1 MKRETGFRTV
11 LLLVVLVLCAISLFP
26 TLMVFSKKNDANL
39 PLEQRTREIYKR
51 EHPEMAAKAINLG
64 LDLAGGTH
72 IIVEV
77 NKSKLDKDAQKDVM
91 DRSLEI
97 LRNRVDQYGLSEPM
111 ITRSGDNRIVAD
123 LAGMGAEDARRL
135 IGATALLEF
144 KLVPE
149 PTEFKPV
156 LDKIDGFLN
165 RRSGGKPEAGAKPND
180 TAAAVQDIFGRVM
193 DKDSSKAKA
202 KSDSALTHDT
212 TKVATHQV
220 GAKDSLHKADS
231 AKADTTESATEF
243 FKNRPFGSLL
253 ISMGRDI
260 AVHAENVEKAKRI
273 LEDPEVQQLIPARY
287 QFLWGR
293 DVETQE
299 GGKKIRRLYLLKRR
313 PEMTGATI
321 ADARPQ
327 RLSGGMNAGETEVS
341 LTFKG
346 LGPKEF
352 GRVTGANIGRQL
364 AIVLDSVVYS
374 APVIQGRIPNGRASI
389 TGIGDMKEAKQLAVT
404 LRAGSLPAPM
414 GIVELRSVGPT
425 LGEDNIHK
433 GLMAAVVA
441 LALAAAFMALYY
453 KGAGLIADLALFLNM
468 ILLFAVLSA
477 FHATLTLP
485 GIAGIVL
492 TIGMAVDANVLIFER
507 IRDEL
512 RAGRSVRAAID
523 AGYKKAFS
531 AIFDSNVTTLGT
543 AAILYYIG
551 VGPIKGFGLTLMI
564 GISASMYTAIGVTR
578 LVFDHILAG
587 RDIKTLSIGKGI
599 EWFHTADIKVIP
611 WAKYYVGLSIT
622 ILVLAIGAIAVKGL
636 HFGIDFTG
644 GHVYRV
650 KFEQQPDIEVVRK
663 EIQSAGLE
671 SPRVQTLGAQNE
683 NRLLIFLPQSGEEAK
698 TKQVIEKAVSGGV
711 IEGEDTVGPSVGKD
725 LRQSAIMS
733 ILAALVM
740 IVLYI
745 WFRFGRNGLGFG
757 VGGVLGLIHDS
768 IITLGLFAL
777 FGMEISLDFVA
788 AILTIIGY
796 SLNDSIIIFDR
807 IRELTGVASSKESFA
822 TRVNNANNQ
831 CLSRSII
838 THLTV
843 LFTVVILAV
852 MGASSVRDFSIAMV
866 IGVVV
871 GTYSTIAVAC
881 PFVVWWDRRRV
892 RPAMAAKAPAMAVK
906 K

>member
-1 MKRETGFRTV
+1 MKKDTGFRTV
-11 LLLVVLVLCAISLFP
+11 LLIIVLVLCAVSLFP
-26 TLMVFSKKNDANL
+26 TILVFSKSNDANL
-39 PLEQRTREIYKR
+39 PLEKRTREIYKR
-51 EHPEMAAKAINLG
+51 DHPEWASKAINLG

-77 NKSKLDKDAQKDVM
+77 KKDKLDKDAQRDVM

-111 ITRSGDNRIVAD
+111 ITRSGENRIVAD

-156 LDKIDGFLN
+156 MDKIDAFLN
-165 RRSGGKPEAGAKPND
+165 HRGGAKPEAGVKSND
-180 TAAAVQDIFGRVM
+180 TTRAVQDLFGRVM
-193 DKDSSKAKA
+193 EK
-202 KSDSALTHDT
+202 
-212 TKVATHQV
+212 
-220 GAKDSLHKADS
+220 DS
-231 AKADTTESATEF
+231 AKTDSAGNKLAVKEGSVKTDSAKDTAATESVNDF
-243 FKNRPFGSLL
+243 IKNRPFGSLL
-253 ISMGRDI
+253 IGMGRDI
-260 AVHAENVEKAKRI
+260 GVKAENVEKAKRI
-273 LEDPEVQQLIPARY
+273 LDDPEVQQLIPSRY

-293 DVETQE
+293 GVETQQ
-299 GGKKIRRLYLLKRR
+299 GGGKIRRLYLLKRR
-313 PEMTGATI
+313 AEMNGATI
-321 ADARPQ
+321 SDARPSRQ
-327 RLSGGMNAGETEVS
+327 GGGGLNAGEVEVS
-341 LTFKG
+341 LTFKDI
-346 LGPKEF
+346 GPKEF

-389 TGIGDMKEAKQLAVT
+389 TGIGDMTEAKQLAIT

-414 GIVELRSVGPT
+414 AIAELRSVGPT
-425 LGEDNIHK
+425 LGEDNIKK

-441 LALAAAFMALYY
+441 LALVAAFMAMYY
-453 KGAGLIADLALFLNM
+453 RGSGLIAVLALILNM
-468 ILLFAVLSA
+468 IILFAALSV

-492 TIGMAVDANVLIFER
+492 TIGMAVDSNVLIFER
-507 IRDEL
+507 IREEL
-512 RAGRSVRAAID
+512 RNGKSVRAAVD
-523 AGYKKAFS
+523 AGYKKAFT
-531 AIFDSNVTTLGT
+531 AIFDSNVTTFGT
-543 AAILYYIG
+543 AFILWYIG

-564 GISASMYTAIGVTR
+564 GIAASMYTAIIVTR
-578 LVFDHILAG
+578 LIFDYLLAN
-587 RDIKTLSIGKGI
+587 RDVKTLSIGHGMK
-599 EWFHTADIKVIP
+599 WFHTADIKVIP
-611 WAKYYVGLSIT
+611 WAKYYVGLSVVV
-622 ILVLAIGAIAVKGL
+622 LLLAIGAIAVKGL
-636 HFGIDFTG
+636 NFGIDFTG
-644 GHVYRV
+644 GHVFQV
-650 KFEQQPDIEVVRK
+650 KLDNTPDVEKIRREIE
-663 EIQSAGLE
+663 SAGLAQ
-671 SPRVQTLGAQNE
+671 PRVQTLGAVSE
-683 NRLLIFLPQSGEEAK
+683 NRLLVFLPNVSEDST
-698 TKQVIEKAVSGGV
+698 TKRVIEKALVGAK
-711 IEGEDTVGPSVGKD
+711 IESEDTVGPSVGKD
-725 LRQSAIMS
+725 LRRAAIMS
-733 ILAALVM
+733 ILAALVL

-757 VGGVLGLIHDS
+757 IGGVLGLIHDS
-768 IITLGLFAL
+768 LITLGLFSL

-807 IRELTGVASSKESFA
+807 IRELTGIASSKESFA
-822 TRVNNANNQ
+822 TRVNSANNQ

-852 MGASSVRDFSIAMV
+852 MGAASVRDFSIAMV

-881 PFVVWWDRRRV
+881 PFVVWWDHRRL
-892 RPAMAAKAPAMAVK
+892 RPLAPAK

>member
-1 MKRETGFRTV
+1 MKRDTGLRTV
-11 LLLVVLVLCAISLFP
+11 FLILVLILCGISLFP
-26 TLMVFSKKNDANL
+26 SVLVFTKSNDANL
-39 PLEQRTREIYKR
+39 PLEQRAREIYKK
-51 EHPEMAAKAINLG
+51 EHPEVAAKAINLG

-77 NKSKLDKDAQKDVM
+77 NKEKLDKEAQKDVM

-97 LRNRVDQYGLSEPM
+97 LRNRVDQYGLSEPI

-149 PTEFKPV
+149 GGEFKPV
-156 LDKIDGFLN
+156 LDKIDAFLN
-165 RRSGGKPEAGAKPND
+165 RRSGGKPEKTGSAND
-180 TAAAVQDIFGRVM
+180 TAQAVQDIFGRVVGK
-193 DKDSSKAKA
+193 DGAADSSKAAGK
-202 KSDSALTHDT
+202 DSA
-212 TKVATHQV
+212 VA
-220 GAKDSLHKADS
+220 A
-231 AKADTTESATEF
+231 AKADTSKTAAKAGSDTSSETASEF
-243 FKNRPFGSLL
+243 YKNRPFGSLL
-253 ISMGRDI
+253 VAMGRDL
-260 AVHAENVEKAKRI
+260 AVKAENVQKARAI
-273 LEDPEVQQLIPARY
+273 LEDPDVQALIPSRY

-293 DVETQE
+293 DVETLE
-299 GGKKIRRLYLLKRR
+299 GNTKIRRLYLLKHR

-321 ADARPQ
+321 ADAKPA
-327 RLSGGMNAGETEVS
+327 RLGGGMNAGEVEVS

-352 GRVTGANIGRQL
+352 RRVTSANIGRQL

-374 APVIQGRIPNGRASI
+374 APVIQGAIPNGRASI
-389 TGIGDMKEAKQLAVT
+389 TGIGDMNEAKQLAVT

-414 GIVELRSVGPT
+414 KIAELRSVGPT
-425 LGEDNIHK
+425 LGEDNIKK
-433 GLMAAVVA
+433 GLLASVIA
-441 LALAAAFMALYY
+441 LVLVAAFMAVYY
-453 KGAGLIADLALFLNM
+453 KGAGLIADLALVLNM
-468 ILLFAVLSA
+468 IILFAVLGA

-507 IRDEL
+507 IREEL

-531 AIFDSNVTTLGT
+531 AIFDSNVTTFGT

-564 GISASMYTAIGVTR
+564 GLGASMYTAIIVTR
-578 LVFDHILAG
+578 LIFDYILAG
-587 RDIKTLSIGKGI
+587 RDVKTLSIGKGI
-599 EWFHTADIKVIP
+599 NWFHEVDLKVIP
-611 WAKYYVGLSIT
+611 LAKYYVAVSIA
-622 ILVLAIGAIAVKGL
+622 ILVLALGAIAVKGL

-650 KFEQQPDIEVVRK
+650 KFTEKPDIEKVRK
-663 EIQSAGLE
+663 EIESAGLE
-671 SPRVQTLGAQNE
+671 APRVQTLGAVTE
-683 NRLLIFLPQSGEEAK
+683 NRLQIFLPKVAEDTAAK
-698 TKQVIEKAVSGGV
+698 GVIERVVAGATL
-711 IEGEDTVGPSVGKD
+711 EGEDTVGPSVGKD
-725 LRQSAIMS
+725 LRKSALFS
-733 ILAALVM
+733 ILASLVL

-757 VGGVLGLIHDS
+757 VGGVLGLVHDS
-768 IITLGLFAL
+768 LITLGLFAL

-807 IRELTGVASSKESFA
+807 IRELTGMQSSKESFA
-822 TRVNNANNQ
+822 VRVNSANNQ

-852 MGASSVRDFSIAMV
+852 MGASSVRDFSVAMV

-892 RPAMAAKAPAMAVK
+892 APVVAKK
-906 K
+906 

>member
-1 MKRETGFRTV
+1 MKRETGLRTV
-11 LLLVVLVLCAISLFP
+11 ILLIILGLCVISLIP
-26 TLMVFSKKNDANL
+26 TVRVFMHKNEVNL
-39 PLEQRTREIYKR
+39 ALEKRTREIFKR
-51 EHPEMAAKAINLG
+51 EHPEVAAKAINLG

-77 NKSKLDKDAQKDVM
+77 HKEKLDKEAQKDVM

-97 LRNRVDQYGLSEPM
+97 LRNRVDQYGLSEPI

-144 KLVPE
+144 KLIPE
-149 PTEFKPV
+149 VTEFKPV
-156 LDKIDGFLN
+156 LDKIDAYLN
-165 RRSGGKPEAGAKPND
+165 RRSGHLPISKGSSPAND
-180 TAAAVQDIFGRVM
+180 TARAVQDIFGRVV
-193 DKDSSKAKA
+193 AG
-202 KSDSALTHDT
+202 DSAKPGNTGS
-212 TKVATHQV
+212 A
-220 GAKDSLHKADS
+220 KADS
-231 AKADTTESATEF
+231 AGAKKDSALAKASPADSAKKDSAAAADTSETAAEF
-243 FKNRPFGSLL
+243 YKNRPFGALL
-253 ISMGRDI
+253 IAMGRDL
-260 AVHAENVEKAKRI
+260 AVKAENVDKAKAI
-273 LEDPEVQQLIPARY
+273 LEDSGVQALIPQKY

-293 DVETQE
+293 EIETHDNV
-299 GGKKIRRLYLLKRR
+299 KTRRLYLLKRR

-321 ADARPQ
+321 ADARPN
-327 RLSGGMNAGETEVS
+327 RLGSGSMNAGEVEVS

-352 GRVTGANIGRQL
+352 KRVTSANVGRQL

-374 APVIQGRIPNGRASI
+374 APVIQGAIPNGRASI
-389 TGIGDMKEAKQLAVT
+389 TGIGDINEAKQLAVT

-414 GIVELRSVGPT
+414 SIVELRSVGPT

-433 GLMAAVVA
+433 GLMAAIVA
-441 LALAAAFMALYY
+441 LALVAGFMAFYY
-453 KGAGLIADLALFLNM
+453 KGAGLIADLALLLNM
-468 ILLFAVLSA
+468 IILFAVLGA

-492 TIGMAVDANVLIFER
+492 TIGMAVDSNVLIFER
-507 IRDEL
+507 IREEL
-512 RAGRSVRAAID
+512 RHGRSVRAAID

-551 VGPIKGFGLTLMI
+551 VGPIKGFGLTLMV
-564 GISASMYTAIGVTR
+564 GLGASMYTAIVVTR
-578 LVFDHILAG
+578 LVFDYILKN
-587 RDIKTLSIGKGI
+587 RDVKELSIGKGVD
-599 EWFHTADIKVIP
+599 WFHEVDIKVIP
-611 WAKYYVGLSIT
+611 WAKYYVGLSVI
-622 ILVLAIGAIAVKGL
+622 VLALALGAIAVRGL

-650 KFEQQPDIEVVRK
+650 QFQEQPNVEEVRK
-663 EIQSAGLE
+663 EIQSAGLDN
-671 SPRVQTLGAQNE
+671 PRVQTLGAQNE
-683 NRLLIFLPQSGEEAK
+683 NRLMIFLPNLGEDAK
-698 TKQVIEKAVSGGV
+698 TKDIIAKAVKGAT

-725 LRQSAIMS
+725 LRQSALLS
-733 ILAALVM
+733 ILSALVL

-768 IITLGLFAL
+768 LITLGLFAL

-866 IGVVV
+866 IGVFV

-881 PFVVWWDRRRV
+881 PFVVWWDRRRL
-892 RPAMAAKAPAMAVK
+892 RPAAAKK
-906 K
+906 

>member
-1 MKRETGFRTV
+1 MKRETGLRTV
-11 LLLVVLVLCAISLFP
+11 ILLIILGLCVISLIP
-26 TLMVFSKKNDANL
+26 TVRVFMHKNEVNL
-39 PLEQRTREIYKR
+39 ALEKRTREIFKR
-51 EHPEMAAKAINLG
+51 EHPEVAAKAINLG

-77 NKSKLDKDAQKDVM
+77 HKEKLDKEAQKDVM

-97 LRNRVDQYGLSEPM
+97 LRNRVDQYGLSEPI

-144 KLVPE
+144 KLIPE
-149 PTEFKPV
+149 VTEFKPV
-156 LDKIDGFLN
+156 LDKIDAYLN
-165 RRSGGKPEAGAKPND
+165 RRSGHLPISKGASPAND
-180 TAAAVQDIFGRVM
+180 TARAVQDIFGRVVTG
-193 DKDSSKAKA
+193 
-202 KSDSALTHDT
+202 DSAKTGT
-212 TKVATHQV
+212 TGSA
-220 GAKDSLHKADS
+220 KADS
-231 AKADTTESATEF
+231 AGAKKDSALAKASPADSAKKDSAAAADTSETAAEF
-243 FKNRPFGSLL
+243 YKNRPFGALL
-253 ISMGRDI
+253 IAMGRDL
-260 AVHAENVEKAKRI
+260 AVKAENVEKAKAI
-273 LEDPEVQQLIPARY
+273 LEDSGVQALIPQKY

-293 DVETQE
+293 EIETHDNV
-299 GGKKIRRLYLLKRR
+299 KTRRLYLLKRR

-321 ADARPQ
+321 ADARPN
-327 RLSGGMNAGETEVS
+327 RLGSGSMNAGEVEVS

-352 GRVTGANIGRQL
+352 KRVTSANVGRQL

-374 APVIQGRIPNGRASI
+374 APVIQGAIPNGRASI
-389 TGIGDMKEAKQLAVT
+389 TGIGDINEAKQLAVT

-414 GIVELRSVGPT
+414 SIVELRSVGPT

-433 GLMAAVVA
+433 GLMAAIVA
-441 LALAAAFMALYY
+441 LALVAGFMAFYY
-453 KGAGLIADLALFLNM
+453 KGAGLIADLALLLNM
-468 ILLFAVLSA
+468 IILFAVLGA

-492 TIGMAVDANVLIFER
+492 TIGMAVDSNVLIFER
-507 IRDEL
+507 IREEL
-512 RAGRSVRAAID
+512 RHGRSVRAAID

-551 VGPIKGFGLTLMI
+551 VGPIKGFGLTLMV
-564 GISASMYTAIGVTR
+564 GLGASMYTAIVVTR
-578 LVFDHILAG
+578 LVFDYILKN
-587 RDIKTLSIGKGI
+587 RDVKELSIGKGVD
-599 EWFHTADIKVIP
+599 WFHEVDIKVIP
-611 WAKYYVGLSIT
+611 WAKYYVGLSVI
-622 ILVLAIGAIAVKGL
+622 VLALALGAIAVRGL

-650 KFEQQPDIEVVRK
+650 QFQEQPNVEEVRK

-671 SPRVQTLGAQNE
+671 NPRVQTLGAQNE
-683 NRLLIFLPQSGEEAK
+683 NRLMIFLPNLGEDAA
-698 TKQVIEKAVSGGV
+698 TKGIIAKAVKGAT

-725 LRQSAIMS
+725 LRQSALLS
-733 ILAALVM
+733 ILSALVL

-768 IITLGLFAL
+768 LITLGLFAL

-866 IGVVV
+866 IGVFV

-881 PFVVWWDRRRV
+881 PFVVWWDRRRL
-892 RPAMAAKAPAMAVK
+892 RPAPAKK
-906 K
+906 

>member
-1 MKRETGFRTV
+1 M
-11 LLLVVLVLCAISLFP
+11 LIIILVLCGISLWP
-26 TLMVFSKKNDANL
+26 SVRVFTKSNDTNQ
-39 PLEQRTREIYKR
+39 PLEKREREIFKKD
-51 EHPEMAAKAINLG
+51 HPNVASKAINLG

-77 NKSKLDKDAQKDVM
+77 NKEKLDKEAQKDVM

-97 LRNRVDQYGLSEPM
+97 VRNRVDQYGLSEPL
-111 ITRSGDNRIVAD
+111 ITRSGENRIVAD

-144 KLVPE
+144 KLIPE
-149 PTEFKPV
+149 GTEFKPV
-156 LDKIDGFLN
+156 LDKIDAFLN
-165 RRSGGKPEAGAKPND
+165 RRSGGKPEKGSGPAND
-180 TAAAVQDIFGRVM
+180 TAQAVQDIFGRVVE
-193 DKDSSKAKA
+193 KDSAKA
-202 KSDSALTHDT
+202 PAAKDSAGA
-212 TKVATHQV
+212 VAA
-220 GAKDSLHKADS
+220 AKDSLNKADS
-231 AKADTTESATEF
+231 AKDTSSETASEF
-243 FKNRPFGSLL
+243 YKNRPFGSLL
-253 ISMGRDI
+253 VAMGRDL
-260 AVHAENVEKAKRI
+260 AVKAENVGKAKAI
-273 LEDPEVQQLIPARY
+273 LEDPDVQALIPSRY

-293 DVETQE
+293 DIETLE
-299 GGKKIRRLYLLKRR
+299 GNTKIRRLYLLKHR

-321 ADARPQ
+321 ADANPA
-327 RLSGGMNAGETEVS
+327 RLGGGMNAGEVEVS

-352 GRVTGANIGRQL
+352 ARVTGANIGRQL

-389 TGIGDMKEAKQLAVT
+389 TGIGDMTEAKQLAVT

-414 GIVELRSVGPT
+414 KIVELRSVGPT
-425 LGEDNIHK
+425 LGEDNIKK
-433 GLMAAVVA
+433 GLLASVVA
-441 LALAAAFMALYY
+441 LALVAAFMALYY
-453 KGAGLIADLALFLNM
+453 KGAGMIANLALVLNM
-468 ILLFAVLSA
+468 IILFAVLGA

-507 IRDEL
+507 IREEL
-512 RAGRSVRAAID
+512 RGGRSVRAAID

-531 AIFDSNVTTLGT
+531 AIFDSNVTTFGT

-551 VGPIKGFGLTLMI
+551 VGPIKGFGLTLMV
-564 GISASMYTAIGVTR
+564 GLGASMYTAIIVTR
-578 LVFDHILAG
+578 LVFDYILAG
-587 RDIKTLSIGKGI
+587 RDVKELSIGKGI
-599 EWFHTADIKVIP
+599 NWFHEVDIKVIP
-611 WAKYYVGLSIT
+611 LAKYYVGLSIV
-622 ILVLAIGAIAVKGL
+622 ILVLALGAIAVRGL

-650 KFEQQPDIEVVRK
+650 KFEDKPDIEKVRK
-663 EIQSAGLE
+663 EIESAGLE
-671 SPRVQTLGAQNE
+671 APRVQTLGAVSE
-683 NRLLIFLPQSGEEAK
+683 NRLMIFLPKVAEDTAARG
-698 TKQVIEKAVSGGV
+698 VISKAVVGATL
-711 IEGEDTVGPSVGKD
+711 EGEDTVGPSVGKD
-725 LRQSAIMS
+725 LRRSALLS
-733 ILAALVM
+733 ILAALVL

-757 VGGVLGLIHDS
+757 VGGVLGLVHDS
-768 IITLGLFAL
+768 LITLGLFAL

-807 IRELTGVASSKESFA
+807 IRELTGIASSKESFA
-822 TRVNNANNQ
+822 ARVNSANNQ

-852 MGASSVRDFSIAMV
+852 MGASSVRDFSVAMV

-892 RPAMAAKAPAMAVK
+892 RPAMAAKK
-906 K
+906 

>member
-1 MKRETGFRTV
+1 MKRDTGLRTV
-11 LLLVVLVLCAISLFP
+11 ILLIILGLCGISLYP
-26 TLMVFSKKNDANL
+26 TVRVFSHKNDANL
-39 PLEQRTREIYKR
+39 VLEKRDREIFKR
-51 EHPEMAAKAINLG
+51 EHPEVASKAINLG

-77 NKSKLDKDAQKDVM
+77 HKEKLDKENQKDVM

-97 LRNRVDQYGLSEPM
+97 LRNRVDQYGLSEPL
-111 ITRSGDNRIVAD
+111 ITRSGENRIVAD

-144 KLVPE
+144 KLVVE
-149 PTEFKPV
+149 GTEFKPV
-156 LDKIDGFLN
+156 MDKIDAFLN
-165 RRSGGKPEAGAKPND
+165 RRDGNKPQKGAVQGND
-180 TAAAVQDIFGRVM
+180 TSRAVQDIIGRVVT
-193 DKDSSKAKA
+193 DDSSKAPADGVQK
-202 KSDSALTHDT
+202 DTSAAGL
-212 TKVATHQV
+212 A
-220 GAKDSLHKADS
+220 KADS
-231 AKADTTESATEF
+231 LKQADTSSESASEF
-243 FKNRPFGSLL
+243 YKNRPFGALL
-253 ISMGRDI
+253 VGMGRD
-260 AVHAENVEKAKRI
+260 VGVKAENVERAKAI
-273 LEDPEVQQLIPARY
+273 LEDSAVQALIPNRL

-293 DVETQE
+293 EIENRDNM
-299 GGKKIRRLYLLKRR
+299 KLRRLYLLKRR

-321 ADARPQ
+321 SDAAPGRVQ
-327 RLSGGMNAGETEVS
+327 SGNMNSGDVEVN

-352 GRVTGANIGRQL
+352 ARVTGANIHRQL

-374 APVIQGRIPNGRASI
+374 APEIQGRIPNGHAQI
-389 TGIGDMKEAKQLAVT
+389 TGIGDMTEAKQLAVT

-414 GIVELRSVGPT
+414 SIAELRSVGPT
-425 LGEDNIHK
+425 LGEDNIKK
-433 GLMAAVVA
+433 GLYAAVVA
-441 LALAAAFMALYY
+441 LALVAAFMALYY
-453 KGAGLIADLALFLNM
+453 KGAGLIADMALFLNM
-468 ILLFAVLSA
+468 VILFAVLGA

-507 IRDEL
+507 IREEL

-551 VGPIKGFGLTLMI
+551 IGPIKGFGLTLMV
-564 GISASMYTAIGVTR
+564 GLGASMYTAIVVTR
-578 LVFDHILAG
+578 LVFDYILHG
-587 RDIKTLSIGKGI
+587 RDVKDLSIGKGVN
-599 EWFHTADIKVIP
+599 WFHEVDIKVIP
-611 WAKYYVGLSIT
+611 LAKYYVGLSVI
-622 ILVLAIGAIAVKGL
+622 ILGIALAAIAVRGL

-650 KFEQQPDIEVVRK
+650 QFQDKPDIEKVRH
-663 EIQSAGLE
+663 EITAAGLE
-671 SPRVQTLGAQNE
+671 APRVQTLGAITE
-683 NRLLIFLPQSGEEAK
+683 NRLLIFLPNIAEDTASRGIIA
-698 TKQVIEKAVSGGV
+698 KAVAGAT

-725 LRQSAIMS
+725 LRKSAVLS
-733 ILAALVM
+733 ILSALVL

-768 IITLGLFAL
+768 LITLGLFAL

-852 MGASSVRDFSIAMV
+852 MGASSVRDFSVAMV
-866 IGVVV
+866 IGVFV

-892 RPAMAAKAPAMAVK
+892 RPAMAAKK
-906 K
+906 

>member
-11 LLLVVLVLCAISLFP
+11 LLIVVLVLCAISLFP
-26 TLMVFSKKNDANL
+26 TVMVFTKSNDANL
-39 PLEQRTREIYKR
+39 PLEKRTREIYKR
-51 EHPEMAAKAINLG
+51 EHTEMAAKAINLG

-77 NKSKLDKDAQKDVM
+77 KKDKLDKDAQKDVM

-144 KLVPE
+144 KLIPE

-156 LDKIDGFLN
+156 LDKIDAFLN
-165 RRSGGKPEAGAKPND
+165 RRAGGKPEPGAQPGND
-180 TAAAVQDIFGRVM
+180 TTRAVQDIFGRVVS
-193 DKDSSKAKA
+193 KDSANAKGA
-202 KSDSALTHDT
+202 KISGDSASAKDT
-212 TKVATHQV
+212 AAGTAASKVKVA
-220 GAKDSLHKADS
+220 AADSAHKADS
-231 AKADTTESATEF
+231 AKDTSETASEF

-253 ISMGRDI
+253 VSIGRDI
-260 AVHAENVEKAKRI
+260 AVKAENVDKAKRI
-273 LEDPEVQQLIPARY
+273 LDDPEVQQLIPSRY

-299 GGKKIRRLYLLKRR
+299 GGNKIRRLYLLKHR

-321 ADARPQ
+321 SDARPQ
-327 RLSGGMNAGETEVS
+327 RLSGGLNAGETEVS

-389 TGIGDMKEAKQLAVT
+389 TGIGDMAEAKQLAVT

-414 GIVELRSVGPT
+414 QIVELRSVGPT
-425 LGEDNIHK
+425 LGEDNIKK
-433 GLMAAVVA
+433 GLLAAVVA
-441 LALAAAFMALYY
+441 LALVAAFMAFYY
-453 KGAGLIADLALFLNM
+453 KGAGFIADLALLLNM
-468 ILLFAVLSA
+468 VLLFAVLSA

-492 TIGMAVDANVLIFER
+492 VIGMAVDANVLIFER
-507 IRDEL
+507 IREEL
-512 RAGRSVRAAID
+512 RTGRSVRAAID

-578 LVFDHILAG
+578 LVFDYILAN
-587 RDIKTLSIGKGI
+587 RDVKTLSIGKGI
-599 EWFHTADIKVIP
+599 EWFHNVDIKVIP

-622 ILVLAIGAIAVKGL
+622 ILALALGAIAVKGL

-650 KFEQQPDIEVVRK
+650 KFEQQPNIETVRH
-663 EIQSAGLE
+663 EIEAAGLE
-671 SPRVQTLGAQNE
+671 APRVQTLGAASE
-683 NRLLIFLPQSGEEAK
+683 NRLLIFLPQSEEEAK
-698 TKQVIEKAVSGGV
+698 TKQVIEKAVAGGV

-725 LRQSAIMS
+725 LRRSALMS

-768 IITLGLFAL
+768 LITLGLFAL

-807 IRELTGVASSKESFA
+807 IRELTGVASSKDSFA
-822 TRVNNANNQ
+822 ARVNSANNQ

-843 LFTVVILAV
+843 LFTVIILAI

-892 RPAMAAKAPAMAVK
+892 RPAMAAAK

>member
-1 MKRETGFRTV
+1 MKRDTGFRTV
-11 LLLVVLVLCAISLFP
+11 LLIVILALCTISLIP
-26 TLMVFSKKNDANL
+26 TVQVFTKKNDTHL
-39 PLEQRTREIYKR
+39 PLEKR
-51 EHPEMAAKAINLG
+51 EREVYKKEHPTTAAKAINLG

-77 NKSKLDKDAQKDVM
+77 DKSKLDKENQKDVM
-91 DRSLEI
+91 ERSLEI
-97 LRNRVDQYGLSEPM
+97 VRNRVDQYGLSEPI
-111 ITRSGDNRIVAD
+111 ITRSGENRIVAD
-123 LAGMGAEDARRL
+123 LAGMDAEDARKL

-144 KLVPE
+144 KLIPE
-149 PTEFKPV
+149 GTEFKPV
-156 LDKIDGFLN
+156 LDKIDAFLN
-165 RRSGGKPEAGAKPND
+165 RRSGGKPEKGAAAQAND
-180 TAAAVQDIFGRVM
+180 TAQAVQDLFGRVVQ
-193 DKDSSKAKA
+193 DS
-202 KSDSALTHDT
+202 
-212 TKVATHQV
+212 TK
-220 GAKDSLHKADS
+220 
-231 AKADTTESATEF
+231 KADTTAAKGDSASAVAAAKDTTHKADTAKDTSTETASEF
-243 FKNRPFGSLL
+243 YKNRPFGSLL
-253 ISMGRDI
+253 MAMGRDL
-260 AVHAENVEKAKRI
+260 AVKTENVSKARAI
-273 LEDPEVQQLIPARY
+273 LEDPAVQALIPIRY

-293 DVETQE
+293 DIETLE
-299 GGKKIRRLYLLKRR
+299 GNTKIRRLYLLKRR

-321 ADARPQ
+321 SDAKPARQ
-327 RLSGGMNAGETEVS
+327 GGGMNSGEVEVS

-346 LGPKEF
+346 KGPMEF
-352 GRVTGANIGRQL
+352 AHVTGANIGRQL

-374 APVIQGRIPNGRASI
+374 APVIQGKIPNGRASI
-389 TGIGDMKEAKQLAVT
+389 TGIGDMNEAKQLAVT

-414 GIVELRSVGPT
+414 KIAELRSVGPT
-425 LGEDNIHK
+425 LGEANIKK
-433 GLMAAVVA
+433 GLYAGIVA
-441 LALAAAFMALYY
+441 LALVMAFMALYY
-453 KGAGLIADLALFLNM
+453 KGAGLIANLALVLNM
-468 ILLFAVLSA
+468 IILFAVLGA

-492 TIGMAVDANVLIFER
+492 VIGMAVDSNVLIFER
-507 IRDEL
+507 IREEL

-531 AIFDSNVTTLGT
+531 AIFDSNITTLGT
-543 AAILYYIG
+543 AAILYQVG

-564 GISASMYTAIGVTR
+564 GLGASMYTAIVVTR
-578 LVFDHILAG
+578 LVFDYILAN
-587 RDIKTLSIGKGI
+587 RDLKTLSIGKGI
-599 EWFHTADIKVIP
+599 DWFHEVDIKVIP
-611 WAKYYVGLSIT
+611 HAKYYVGLSIL
-622 ILVLAIGAIAVKGL
+622 ILVLALGAIGVRGL

-650 KFEQQPDIEVVRK
+650 AFQQTPDIEKVRK
-663 EIQSAGLE
+663 DIEAAGLE
-671 SPRVQTLGAQNE
+671 DPRVQTLGTTDE
-683 NRLLIFLPQSGEEAK
+683 NRLLIFLPKVAEDSTSLGAMK
-698 TKQVIEKAVSGGV
+698 KAVGNAI

-725 LRQSAIMS
+725 LRKSAVTS
-733 ILAALVM
+733 ILLALVL

-768 IITLGLFAL
+768 LITLGLFAL

-807 IRELTGVASSKESFA
+807 IRELTGVASSKDSFA
-822 TRVNNANNQ
+822 ARVNSANNQ

-852 MGASSVRDFSIAMV
+852 MGASSVRDFSVAMV

-881 PFVVWWDRRRV
+881 PFVVWWDHRRV
-892 RPAMAAKAPAMAVK
+892 RPAMAK

>member
-1 MKRETGFRTV
+1 MKRDTGLRTV
-11 LLLVVLVLCAISLFP
+11 LLIIVLVLCGVSLFP
-26 TLMVFSKKNDANL
+26 TVQVFSKKNDTNL
-39 PLEQRTREIYKR
+39 PLEKREREIYKKD
-51 EHPEMAAKAINLG
+51 HPNTAAKAINLG

-77 NKSKLDKDAQKDVM
+77 NKEKLDKEAQKDVM

-97 LRNRVDQYGLSEPM
+97 LRNRVDQYGLSEPL
-111 ITRSGDNRIVAD
+111 ITRSGENRIVAD

-144 KLVPE
+144 KLIPE
-149 PTEFKPV
+149 GTEFKPV
-156 LDKIDGFLN
+156 LDKIDAFLN
-165 RRSGGKPEAGAKPND
+165 RRSGGKPEPGEAPAND
-180 TAAAVQDIFGRVM
+180 TARAVQDIFGRVVSK
-193 DKDSSKAKA
+193 DTSKISAPKDSA
-202 KSDSALTHDT
+202 SAAAGATASADT
-212 TKVATHQV
+212 SRKT
-220 GAKDSLHKADS
+220 DS
-231 AKADTTESATEF
+231 AKTAAAADTNSESASEF
-243 FKNRPFGSLL
+243 YKNRPFGSLL
-253 ISMGRDI
+253 VAMGRDL
-260 AVHAENVEKAKRI
+260 AVKAENVAKAKAI
-273 LEDPEVQQLIPARY
+273 LEDPDVQALIPSRY

-293 DVETQE
+293 DIETLE
-299 GGKKIRRLYLLKRR
+299 GNTKIRRLYLLKHR

-321 ADARPQ
+321 ADARPSRQ
-327 RLSGGMNAGETEVS
+327 GGGMNAGEVEVS

-346 LGPKEF
+346 KGPMEF
-352 GRVTGANIGRQL
+352 AHVTAANIGRQL

-374 APVIQGRIPNGRASI
+374 APVIQGKIPNGRASI
-389 TGIGDMKEAKQLAVT
+389 TGIGDMVEAKQLAVT

-414 GIVELRSVGPT
+414 KIAELRSVGPT

-433 GLMAAVVA
+433 GLMAAIIA
-441 LALAAAFMALYY
+441 LALVAAFMALYY
-453 KGAGLIADLALFLNM
+453 KGAGLIANVALLLNM
-468 ILLFAVLSA
+468 IILFAVLGA

-507 IRDEL
+507 IREEL
-512 RAGRSVRAAID
+512 RSGRSVRAAVD

-531 AIFDSNVTTLGT
+531 AIFDSNVSTFGT

-551 VGPIKGFGLTLMI
+551 VGPIKGFGLTLMV
-564 GISASMYTAIGVTR
+564 GLAASMYTAIIVTR
-578 LVFDHILAG
+578 LVFDYILAG
-587 RDIKTLSIGKGI
+587 RDVKELSIGKGI
-599 EWFHTADIKVIP
+599 NWFHEVDIKVIP
-611 WAKYYVGLSIT
+611 LAKYYVGLSIV
-622 ILVLAIGAIAVKGL
+622 ILVLALGAIAVRGL

-650 KFEQQPDIEVVRK
+650 KFEQTPDIEKVRK
-663 EIQSAGLE
+663 EIESAGLE
-671 SPRVQTLGAQNE
+671 APRIQTLGSTGE
-683 NRLLIFLPQSGEEAK
+683 NRLLIFLPKVAEDTASRGII
-698 TKQVIEKAVSGGV
+698 TRAVAGSM

-725 LRQSAIMS
+725 LRKSALLS

-768 IITLGLFAL
+768 LITLGLFAL

-822 TRVNNANNQ
+822 ARVNSANNQ

-852 MGASSVRDFSIAMV
+852 MGASSVRDFSVAMV

-892 RPAMAAKAPAMAVK
+892 HPAGLPK

>member
-1 MKRETGFRTV
+1 MKRDTGLRTV
-11 LLLVVLVLCAISLFP
+11 ILLIILGLCVISLIP
-26 TLMVFSKKNDANL
+26 SVRVFMHKNEANL
-39 PLEQRTREIYKR
+39 ALEKRSREIFKR
-51 EHPEMAAKAINLG
+51 EHPEVAAKAINLG

-77 NKSKLDKDAQKDVM
+77 HKEKLDKEAQKDVM

-97 LRNRVDQYGLSEPM
+97 LRNRVDQYGLSEPL
-111 ITRSGDNRIVAD
+111 ITRSGENRIVAD

-144 KLVPE
+144 KLIPE
-149 PTEFKPV
+149 AGEFKPV
-156 LDKIDGFLN
+156 LDKIDAYLN
-165 RRSGGKPEAGAKPND
+165 RRSGHLPISKSSTPAND
-180 TAAAVQDIFGRVM
+180 TARAVQDIFGRVV
-193 DKDSSKAKA
+193 S
-202 KSDSALTHDT
+202 
-212 TKVATHQV
+212 
-220 GAKDSLHKADS
+220 ADS
-231 AKADTTESATEF
+231 AKAGTAKGDSASAKKDSTGAMAKASPADSAKKDSAAAADTSETAAEF
-243 FKNRPFGSLL
+243 YKNRPFGSLL
-253 ISMGRDI
+253 IAMGRDL
-260 AVHAENVEKAKRI
+260 AVKAENVDKAKAI
-273 LEDPEVQQLIPARY
+273 LEDSGVQALIPQKY

-293 DVETQE
+293 DVETHDNM
-299 GGKKIRRLYLLKRR
+299 KTRRLYLLKRR

-321 ADARPQ
+321 ADARPN
-327 RLSGGMNAGETEVS
+327 RLGSGSMNAGEVEVS

-352 GRVTGANIGRQL
+352 KRVTSANVGRQL

-374 APVIQGRIPNGRASI
+374 APVIQGAIPNGRASI
-389 TGIGDMKEAKQLAVT
+389 TGIGDMTEAKQLAVT

-414 GIVELRSVGPT
+414 SIAELRSVGPT
-425 LGEDNIHK
+425 LGEDNIKK
-433 GLMAAVVA
+433 GLIAAVVA
-441 LALAAAFMALYY
+441 LALVAAFMAFYY
-453 KGAGLIADLALFLNM
+453 KGAGLIADMALLLNM
-468 ILLFAVLSA
+468 IILFAVLGA

-507 IRDEL
+507 IREEL
-512 RAGRSVRAAID
+512 RHGRSVRAAVD

-551 VGPIKGFGLTLMI
+551 VGPIKGFGLTLMV
-564 GISASMYTAIGVTR
+564 GLGASMYTAIVVTR
-578 LVFDHILAG
+578 LVFDYILQS
-587 RDIKTLSIGKGI
+587 RDVKELSIGKGVD
-599 EWFHTADIKVIP
+599 WFHEVDIKVIP
-611 WAKYYVGLSIT
+611 WAKYYVGLSVV
-622 ILVLAIGAIAVKGL
+622 VLGLALGAIAVRGL

-650 KFEQQPDIEVVRK
+650 KFEQQPDVERVRK

-671 SPRVQTLGAQNE
+671 GPRVQTLGAQNE
-683 NRLLIFLPQSGEEAK
+683 NRLLIFLPKVAEDST
-698 TKQVIEKAVSGGV
+698 TKGIISKVVAGAT

-725 LRQSAIMS
+725 LRKSALYS
-733 ILAALVM
+733 ILAALVL

-768 IITLGLFAL
+768 LITLGLFAL

-843 LFTVVILAV
+843 LFTVVVLAV
-852 MGASSVRDFSIAMV
+852 MGASSVRDFSVAMI
-866 IGVVV
+866 IGVFV

-881 PFVVWWDRRRV
+881 PFVVWWDRRRL
-892 RPAMAAKAPAMAVK
+892 RPAPAAAKK
-906 K
+906 

>member
-1 MKRETGFRTV
+1 MH
-11 LLLVVLVLCAISLFP
+11 
-26 TLMVFSKKNDANL
+26 KNEADL
-39 PLEQRTREIYKR
+39 PLEKRSREVFKR
-51 EHPEMAAKAINLG
+51 EHPEVAAKAINLG

-77 NKSKLDKDAQKDVM
+77 HKEKLEKEAQKDVM
-91 DRSLEI
+91 ERSLEI
-97 LRNRVDQYGLSEPM
+97 LRNRVDQYGLSEPI
-111 ITRSGDNRIVAD
+111 ITRSGENRIVAD

-144 KLVPE
+144 KLIPE
-149 PTEFKPV
+149 GVEFKPV
-156 LDKIDGFLN
+156 LDKIDAYLN
-165 RRSGGKPEAGAKPND
+165 RRAGNKPIGKSAGPAND
-180 TAAAVQDIFGRVM
+180 TAAAVQDIFGRVVAE
-193 DKDSSKAKA
+193 DTANAKLRSADSASAKKDSGTAVAKA
-202 KSDSALTHDT
+202 SPSDSA
-212 TKVATHQV
+212 K
-220 GAKDSLHKADS
+220 KDSA
-231 AKADTTESATEF
+231 ADTSETASEF
-243 FKNRPFGSLL
+243 YKNRPFGALL
-253 ISMGRDI
+253 IAMGRDL
-260 AVHAENVEKAKRI
+260 AVKAENVDKARAI
-273 LEDPEVQQLIPARY
+273 LEDSAVQALIPNKY

-293 DVETQE
+293 DVEVHE
-299 GGKKIRRLYLLKRR
+299 GSKIRRLYLLKRR

-321 ADARPQ
+321 ADARPN
-327 RLSGGMNAGETEVS
+327 RLGSGNMNAGDVEVS

-352 GRVTGANIGRQL
+352 KRVTSANIGKQL

-374 APVIQGRIPNGRASI
+374 APVIQGAIPNGRASI
-389 TGIGDMKEAKQLAVT
+389 TGIGDMNEAKQLAVT

-414 GIVELRSVGPT
+414 SIAELRSVGPT
-425 LGEDNIHK
+425 LGEENIQR

-441 LALAAAFMALYY
+441 LALVAAFMALYY
-453 KGAGLIADLALFLNM
+453 RGAGLIANVALLLNM
-468 ILLFAVLSA
+468 IILFAVLGA

-507 IRDEL
+507 IREEL
-512 RAGRSVRAAID
+512 RHGRSVRAAVD

-551 VGPIKGFGLTLMI
+551 VGPIKGFGLTLMV
-564 GISASMYTAIGVTR
+564 GLGASMYTAIVVTR
-578 LVFDHILAG
+578 LMFDYILQG
-587 RDIKTLSIGKGI
+587 REVKELSIGKGVN
-599 EWFHTADIKVIP
+599 WFHEVDIKVIP
-611 WAKYYVGLSIT
+611 LAKYYVGLSIL
-622 ILVLAIGAIAVKGL
+622 ILVVALGAIAVRGL

-644 GHVYRV
+644 GHVYQV
-650 KFEQQPDIEVVRK
+650 QFKEQPNLEQVRK
-663 EIQSAGLE
+663 EIEDAGL
-671 SPRVQTLGAQNE
+671 SDPRVQSLGAQNE
-683 NRLLIFLPQSGEEAK
+683 NRLLIFLPKIAEDSS
-698 TKQVIEKAVSGGV
+698 TKGIITKAVAGAT
-711 IEGEDTVGPSVGKD
+711 IEGEDTVGPSVGSD
-725 LRQSAIMS
+725 LRKSALYS
-733 ILAALVM
+733 ILAALVL

-768 IITLGLFAL
+768 LITLGLFAL
-777 FGMEISLDFVA
+777 FGLEINLNFVA

-822 TRVNNANNQ
+822 TRVNSANNQ

-843 LFTVVILAV
+843 LFTVIVLAAI
-852 MGASSVRDFSIAMV
+852 GASSVRDFSIAMI
-866 IGVVV
+866 IGVFV

-892 RPAMAAKAPAMAVK
+892 RPAVAAAKK
-906 K
+906 